1 MARLDLNFHPGGWRL
16 GNQRLDG
23 LGLALLLAG
32 ALALAWAAGQWFAAR
47 DRSAELASAI
57 RQLEQRPAPKRPVA
71 SRADTTA
78 QAALDR
84 VTAQLN
90 AGWQPAFDALA
101 ATRGSK
107 IALLSLDAT
116 QAKRQLKLVAEAR
129 RLSDAVA
136 FVEALQQQPGILRA
150 ALTLH
155 EIQTDA
161 EYKPVR
167 FHIALEWRT

>member
-1 MARLDLNFHPGGWRL
+1 MARLDLNFHGGGRY
-16 GNQRLDG
+16 RLDALGIG
-23 LGLALLLAG
+23 LLMIG
-32 ALALAWAAGQWFAAR
+32 ALALAWMVGQWLTAR
-47 DRSAELASAI
+47 DSTAELASAM
-57 RQLEQRPAPKRPVA
+57 RQLEQRPAPMRPA

-78 QAALDR
+78 QAAVDR

-101 ATRGSK
+101 TARTSK

-116 QAKRQLKLVAEAR
+116 QAKRQIKLVAEAR
-129 RLSDAVA
+129 RLADAVA
-136 FVEALQQQPGILRA
+136 FVEALQRQPGILRA

-155 EIQTDA
+155 EIQADA

-167 FHIALEWRT
+167 FHITLEWRE